1 MDFVKPN
8 LKRAR
13 KYVPVFVVLMFLLSG
28 FYIVDNINQPSDT
41 ADSLHIITPYVSS
54 SDYEVTF
61 TETGLPTGMS
71 WAVQV
76 GSYYVS
82 GNTSSLSIQLP
93 DGYYNYYAFVSGVSD
108 YLYSGSIS
116 VAGNPVSE
124 SFNFYKVTLQTDVG
138 PGSQLYIRITN
149 TTYLSIISTISND
162 KNFYLPDGNYS
173 YSLGIR
179 NLTTCECYS
188 VGNGYF
194 LVNGS
199 GITKAFTFDRVIFS
213 TSGLPGGLNA
223 SWEVSLIDNKEGISA
238 SLFTYN
244 KSLSFYLPP
253 GNYSYTASVEESEFY
268 CTGYSY
274 FTQGYVNTS
283 ISSVAP
289 KFVFENVVFASAD
302 VPSGSYWGIE
312 LYNFSMGINFL
323 YQVSS
328 SLTKISTYLPPGS
341 YSYQSDIFSP
351 LDLRFPSYQNIS
363 SAKLDVFE
371 NTVKTVSFNGIYN
384 LTFIATGLPE
394 GYDYSVKI
402 NQLPVLDLS
411 SSHIISL
418 FIPNGNYTYTVSNN
432 QVSFSNTYRVEINS
446 RSAVV
451 NLDFYPL
458 EFKVSG
464 PPSYFCWESKLVNT
478 SNSAYIGSSLTV
490 FNNYTY
496 YLVPGNYSY
505 SFLAFVDQPS
515 NYPANDLKN
524 ATTPGKVS
532 ITDRPVTQNV
542 SFKLIPGYYYLMFNL
557 EFSNSAFIYSLSVT
571 NKSGYAL
578 DRYDFQVTP
587 SVNTITLIVQ
597 NGTYSYS
604 LSANYVNGYIQF
616 SGNVRINGA
625 TIIKLID
632 LNGLN
637 SAFNV
642 HFQESGLPSGDR
654 WVVSIGN
661 ISHNSTSN
669 SINFVFSY
677 TLPVPQYLISF
688 VVIGP
693 SGFSPSPEHGC
704 LYVDYGSN
712 ISLNVMFSNSVNPLG
727 YVSST
732 VLSNTNSVM
741 SGVFYTDCN
750 YCCNPN
756 FGGVYIMTA
765 DPVNNL
771 VYFVSHHDSVEI
783 SSLNMSSETVRPV
796 DQIVSAVN
804 SLTYDSQNGMIYF
817 DAGYIIGEISPSS
830 NNLILEQTKLSFY
843 TDDLLYNP
851 LTNLLYTYSPSNGN
865 ITVFNATTLKLTDSV
880 SASTT
885 PSTGC
890 VRSMTYSP
898 VNGEIIMN
906 YLQSCSL
913 GVLNTKNNS
922 MSSIKLNFYPTAMAY
937 DTSTNT
943 LDVFGV
949 NYSVHS
955 ITSVFESLNGR
966 NYSAI
971 KFENMP
977 QIVTSS
983 YFNPGNG
990 YLYLLTFNSTS
1001 SQYDYGNVMVMNGQ
1015 NYSIL
1020 GTIMVAS
1027 EPTGIVYVPG
1037 YNVLIVSSQTNGIL
1051 SVIELTVHPSINIS
1065 FFIILGSIVAAIVV
1079 IGSITA
1085 YLVSRRSKLKSA
1097 KS

>member
-1 MDFVKPN
+1 MDSVKLL

-41 ADSLHIITPYVSS
+41 ADSLHINTPYVSS
-54 SDYEVTF
+54 SNYEVTF
-61 TETGLPTGMS
+61 TETGLPSGMS

-76 GSYYVS
+76 GSYYIS

-93 DGYYNYYAFVSGVSD
+93 DGHYNYYAFVSGVSD

-116 VAGNPVSE
+116 VSGNPVNE
-124 SFNFYKVTLQTDVG
+124 NFNFYKVSLQTDVG

-149 TTYLSIISTISND
+149 TTYLSIISTFSND

-173 YSLGIR
+173 YSLRIY
-179 NLTTCECYS
+179 NMTTCESYS

-199 GITKAFTFDRVIFS
+199 GITKAFTFDRVLFL
-213 TSGLPGGLNA
+213 TSGLPAGLNA
-223 SWEVSLIDNKEGISA
+223 SWEVSLNDNKEGISA

-244 KSLSFYLPP
+244 TSLSFYLPP

-274 FTQGYVNTS
+274 FTHGYVNTS
-283 ISSVAP
+283 INSVVP
-289 KFVFENVVFASAD
+289 KFVFENVMFNSAD
-302 VPSGSYWGIE
+302 VPSGSYWGIQ
-312 LYNFSMGINFL
+312 LYNFSMGINFF

-341 YSYQSDIFSP
+341 YSYQSEIFSP
-351 LDLRFPSYQNIS
+351 LDLRSPSYQNFS
-363 SAKLDVFE
+363 STKLDVFE
-371 NTVKTVSFNGIYN
+371 NTVKTVYFNGIYN
-384 LTFIATGLPE
+384 LTFNASGLPE
-394 GYDYSVKI
+394 GYEYSVKI
-402 NQLPVLDLS
+402 NQLPALDLS
-411 SSHIISL
+411 STHIISV
-418 FIPNGNYTYTVSNN
+418 FIPDGNYTYTVSNN
-432 QVSFSNTYRVEINS
+432 QVSFSNTYRVEINN

-464 PPSYFCWESKLVNT
+464 PPSYFCWESILVNT
-478 SNSAYIGSSLTV
+478 SNSAFIGSSLTV

-505 SFLAFVDQPS
+505 GFLAFVDQPS

-557 EFSNSAFIYSLSVT
+557 EFSNSAFICSLSVT

-597 NGTYSYS
+597 NGTYRYS
-604 LSANYVNGYIQF
+604 LSAIYAISYIQF

-637 SAFNV
+637 SAFNI
-642 HFQESGLPSGDR
+642 HFQETGLPSGDR
-654 WVVSIGN
+654 WEVSIGN

-677 TLPVPQYLISF
+677 TSPVPECLISF

-704 LYVDYGSN
+704 LYVAYGSN
-712 ISLNVMFSNSVNPLG
+712 ISLNIMFSNSVNPLG

-741 SGVFYTDCN
+741 SGLFYTD
-750 YCCNPN
+750 NPN

-771 VYFVSHHDSVEI
+771 VYFVSNHDNRVI
-783 SSLNMSSETVRPV
+783 SSLNMSSETVRGV
-796 DQIVSAVN
+796 DQIVSAVNSAVN
-804 SLTYDSQNGMIYF
+804 SLTYDSQNGMLYF
-817 DAGYIIGEISPSS
+817 DAGYIIGEISPSN

-843 TDDLLYNP
+843 TDNLLYNP

-880 SASTT
+880 RASTT

-890 VRSMTYSP
+890 VRSMTYNP

-922 MSSIKLNFYPTAMAY
+922 LSSIKLNFYPTSMAY

-949 NYSVHS
+949 NHSVHP
-955 ITSVFESLNGR
+955 ITNVFESLNGR

-990 YLYLLTFNSTS
+990 YLYLLTYNYTS
-1001 SQYDYGNVMVMNGQ
+1001 PEYDYGIVMVMNGQ
-1015 NYSIL
+1015 NDSIL

-1051 SVIELTVHPSINIS
+1051 SVVELTVHPSSNIS

-1079 IGSITA
+1079 VGSITA
-1085 YLVSRRSKLKSA
+1085 YLVSRRSKLKPA